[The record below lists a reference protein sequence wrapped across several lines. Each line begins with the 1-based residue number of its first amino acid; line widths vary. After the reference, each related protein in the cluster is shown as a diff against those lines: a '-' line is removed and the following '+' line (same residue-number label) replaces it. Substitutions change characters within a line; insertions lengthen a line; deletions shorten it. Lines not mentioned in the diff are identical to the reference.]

1 MSQQLGNEVE
11 RQGKA
16 NKSTRAREREW
27 GGVHDKEGGEMR
39 EKKMREGAKGRKEI
53 KQRRVRRCR

>member
-16 NKSTRAREREW
+16 NKSTAPSQDSSFYNQRKSCKL
-27 GGVHDKEGGEMR
+27 GGGGFEQ
-39 EKKMREGAKGRKEI
+39 GGL
-53 KQRRVRRCR
+53 